1 MILTGCIFM
10 YLYQVSLSTTATSA
24 SPDCHSTS
32 QSLLLKYIIT
42 LTPAS
47 LSSAVIISNTSKAA
61 VSICSSIQTNVAV
74 NYVDGVA
81 ALGLQGCEYV
91 SSPASSVPSRQKIG
105 KPRITTS
112 RKDFFSNLQQV
123 WDKVMA
129 VESTSGSAMTGE
141 GCSVEEDEYV
151 DLYGGFQRLY
161 TMAPDS
167 ISLLDRVCC
176 QTTERYE

>member
-1 MILTGCIFM
+1 MILTACMFM

-24 SPDCHSTS
+24 SPDGHSSS

-81 ALGLQGCEYV
+81 ALGLKGCEYV

-105 KPRITTS
+105 KPRIPTS

-176 QTTERYE
+176 QTTEGYE